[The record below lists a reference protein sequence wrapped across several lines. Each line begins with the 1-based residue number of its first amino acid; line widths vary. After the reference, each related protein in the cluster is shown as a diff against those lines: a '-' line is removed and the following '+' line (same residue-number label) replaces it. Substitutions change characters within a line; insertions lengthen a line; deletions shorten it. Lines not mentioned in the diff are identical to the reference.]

1 MSGTTL
7 KLKVAVVVDSQRPTQ
22 QEHVTLFNVPLFLD
36 SFQSA
41 TSGWSREPQRV
52 MIVAPIV
59 NFRDLNVYNLVQ
71 SFIIVSSTEEETKMK
86 IMLCRPSAIHMI
98 DLSITLIKSTN
109 VEVLKV
115 SLWDLQQEKVK
126 MHTSSYE
133 KQLRLFKQ
141 LSETTE
147 MLSLS

>member
-1 MSGTTL
+1 
-7 KLKVAVVVDSQRPTQ
+7 
-22 QEHVTLFNVPLFLD
+22 
-36 SFQSA
+36 
-41 TSGWSREPQRV
+41 

-133 KQLRLFKQ
+133 KQLRLFK
-141 LSETTE
+141 
-147 MLSLS
+147 